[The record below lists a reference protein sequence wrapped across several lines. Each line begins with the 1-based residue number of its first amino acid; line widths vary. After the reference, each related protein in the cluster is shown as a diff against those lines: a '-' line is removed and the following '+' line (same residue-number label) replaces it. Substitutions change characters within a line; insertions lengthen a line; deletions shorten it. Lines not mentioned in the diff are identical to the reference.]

1 MKKKLAA
8 GICALLLCFSLAG
21 CGAKI
26 TGAALTGP
34 ETLAAGKSAALE
46 IKLTFN
52 KEVSAE
58 DIAAQKEK
66 LALAWASSDE
76 GIATVDAN
84 GTVTGIA
91 AGEAEISVSF
101 ESYKAACKVNVIVP
115 CTGVAAPE
123 SLALAINGENTA
135 KLNTKP
141 MPENATVDGIT
152 YKSSDE
158 TVATVSADGTVTA
171 VANGEATITT
181 TMGNC
186 SADTKVTVTTAPTGI
201 TLDKT
206 EGVLYV
212 GGSVTVKATVTPA
225 EAKDTPL
232 VWKSS
237 DDGIATVKDG
247 VITAKNVGTAKMTV
261 STTGGKI
268 KAEYTLTVQ
277 NAPKPT
283 TPNKPAGGN
292 TGTAGGDSGGATG
305 GGGTIGGS
313 TGGNTGGNMGGGT
326 TTPPPPQ
333 PPAEPQHYHGNGS
346 DTGKCPV
353 CGVEYSRFAGVGS
366 GAGEDQGDL
375 S

>member
-1 MKKKLAA
+1 MLHCLINNALSIKRIVLKKARFYTIAKVREVTDMKKNLAA
-8 GICALLLCFSLAG
+8 GICAALLCFGLAG

-34 ETLAAGKSAALE
+34 KTLEAGKSAALE
-46 IKLTFN
+46 LKLTFN

-66 LALAWASSDE
+66 LALTWASSDE

-115 CTGVAAPE
+115 CTGVAVPE
-123 SLALAINGENTA
+123 SLALAINGEGTA
-135 KLNTKP
+135 KLNAKP
-141 MPENATVDGIT
+141 MPENATVDGVT

-181 TMGNC
+181 TMGDC
-186 SADTKVTVTTAPTGI
+186 SADTKVKVTTAPTAI

-206 EGVLYV
+206 EGILFV
-212 GGSVTVKATVTPA
+212 GGSVTVKATVAPA

-237 DDGIATVKDG
+237 DEGIATVKDS
-247 VITAKNVGTAKMTV
+247 VITAKKAGTAKMTV
-261 STTGGKI
+261 STTDGKI

-283 TPNKPAGGN
+283 APNKPAGGN
-292 TGTAGGDSGGATG
+292 TTGTAGGAT
-305 GGGTIGGS
+305 GGS
-313 TGGNTGGNMGGGT
+313 TGGNTGVNTGGNTGGG
-326 TTPPPPQ
+326 TTPPPP
-333 PPAEPQHYHGNGS
+333 PHAEKQHYH
-346 DTGKCPV
+346 
-353 CGVEYSRFAGVGS
+353 
-366 GAGEDQGDL
+366 
-375 S
+375 

>member
-8 GICALLLCFSLAG
+8 GICALLLCFGLAG

-26 TGAALTGP
+26 TDAALTGP
-34 ETLAAGKSAALE
+34 ETLEAGKSAALE

-52 KEVSAE
+52 KEVNAQ

-66 LALAWASSDE
+66 LALTWASSDE

-115 CTGVAAPE
+115 CTGVAVPE
-123 SLALAINGENTA
+123 SLALAINGEGTA
-135 KLNTKP
+135 KLNAKP
-141 MPENATVDGIT
+141 MPENASVKAAA
-152 YKSSDE
+152 YKSSNE
-158 TVATVSADGTVTA
+158 TVVTVSADGTVTA

-181 TMGNC
+181 TMGDC
-186 SADTKVTVTTAPTGI
+186 SADTKVTVTTAPTAI

-206 EGVLYV
+206 EGILFV
-212 GGSVTVKATVTPA
+212 GGSVTVKATVAPA

-237 DDGIATVKDG
+237 DEGVATVKDG
-247 VITAKNVGTAKMTV
+247 VITAKKVGTAKMTV
-261 STTGGKI
+261 STTDGKI

-283 TPNKPAGGN
+283 APNKPAGDN
-292 TGTAGGDSGGATG
+292 TTTAGDATG
-305 GGGTIGGS
+305 GGGSTGGS
-313 TGGNTGGNMGGGT
+313 TGGNTGGNTGGG
-326 TTPPPPQ
+326 TTPPPP
-333 PPAEPQHYHGNGS
+333 PAEKQHYHGNGS
-346 DTGKCPV
+346 DAGYCPV
-353 CGVEYSRFAGVGS
+353 CGTHYSQSVGVDGT
-366 GAGEDQGDL
+366 GGDDAGDL
-375 S
+375 T

>member
-8 GICALLLCFSLAG
+8 GICAALLCFSLAG

-46 IKLTFN
+46 IRLTFN

-58 DIAAQKEK
+58 DIAVQKEK

-76 GIATVDAN
+76 GIATVDAK

-115 CTGVAAPE
+115 CTGVAVPE

-135 KLNTKP
+135 KLNAKP
-141 MPENATVDGIT
+141 MPENASVKAAA
-152 YKSSDE
+152 YKSSNE
-158 TVATVSADGTVTA
+158 TVVTVSADGTVTA

-206 EGVLYV
+206 EGILFV
-212 GGSVTVKATVTPA
+212 GGSVTVKATVAPA

-237 DDGIATVKDG
+237 DEGIATVKDG
-247 VITAKNVGTAKMTV
+247 VITAKKVGTAKMTV
-261 STTGGKI
+261 STTDGKLT
-268 KAEYTLTVQ
+268 AEYTLTVQ
-277 NAPKPT
+277 NAPKPKPT

-292 TGTAGGDSGGATG
+292 TG
-305 GGGTIGGS
+305 GS
-313 TGGNTGGNMGGGT
+313 TGGNTGGNTGDTTGGNTGGG
-326 TTPPPPQ
+326 TTPPPPP

-346 DTGKCPV
+346 DAGKCPV
-353 CGVEYSRFAGVGS
+353 CGVEYSRFVGVGS

-375 S
+375 T